1 MKAEAYKVFEKAIE
15 DNKDE
20 ESINYALR
28 VIMSNLSTSVFDSW
42 HIIMLNNKVRLLI
55 FIIFISQFIAKEYN
69 IW

>member
-28 VIMSNLSTSVFDSW
+28 VIMSNLSTSIFDAW